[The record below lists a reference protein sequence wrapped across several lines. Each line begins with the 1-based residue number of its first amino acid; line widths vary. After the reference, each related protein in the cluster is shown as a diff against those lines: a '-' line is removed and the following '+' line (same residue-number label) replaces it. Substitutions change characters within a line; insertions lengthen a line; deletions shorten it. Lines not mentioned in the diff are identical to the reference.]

1 MVARDTVSSSVM
13 SSVASSLPRAK
24 IRYRT
29 GVLATAGRNRLVS
42 RAVICAAA
50 LGWALVAA
58 PAAAQP
64 PLDPAGLKLASA
76 QAAVVDLASGELLFA
91 KHADRQVPIA
101 SVTKLMTAVV
111 VLDSGAPLDQWL
123 TIVRRAEPAPANA
136 YSRIRIGS
144 ELRRADLLRI
154 TLMASEN
161 QAAYVLSRHHPGG
174 REAFVAAMND
184 KAVELGMHATR
195 FVDASGLSA
204 ENRSTAADLLRLV
217 AAAMDYELIREY
229 TRTTGFTAQFRNPR
243 YTLQYG
249 NTNLLV
255 HRESWDVAL
264 SKTGYLQIAG
274 RCLAMVANI
283 DGRPIAMVLLDSL
296 GTRTPLGDAGRIGR
310 WLRTGQGGSVAA
322 AARDYERQRQHEY
335 ARKVESRER

>member
-1 MVARDTVSSSVM
+1 MKI
-13 SSVASSLPRAK
+13 SSLSIIA
-24 IRYRT
+24 
-29 GVLATAGRNRLVS
+29 LA
-42 RAVICAAA
+42 
-50 LGWALVAA
+50 WALVVA
-58 PAAAQP
+58 PAAGRANP
-64 PLDPAGLKLASA
+64 DPGALELASV
-76 QAAVVDLASGELLFA
+76 QAAVADLASGELLFA
-91 KHADRQVPIA
+91 KHSDRQVPIA
-101 SVTKLMTAVV
+101 SVTKLMSAVV
-111 VLDSGAPLDQWL
+111 VLDSGAPLDEWL
-123 TIVRRAEPAPANA
+123 AIVPRAERAPANA

-174 REAFVAAMND
+174 RETFVAAMND
-184 KAVELGMHATR
+184 KAAELGMHATR

-229 TRTTGFTAQFRNPR
+229 TRTTGFTAQFRRPR

-264 SKTGYLQIAG
+264 SKTGYLRVAG

-283 DGRPIAMVLLDSL
+283 DNQPIAMVLLDSL

-322 AARDYERQRQHEY
+322 AARDYERQRQREY
-335 ARKVESRER
+335 ALRPNSAKQ

>member
-1 MVARDTVSSSVM
+1 MKIPL
-13 SSVASSLPRAK
+13 LPIIA
-24 IRYRT
+24 
-29 GVLATAGRNRLVS
+29 LA
-42 RAVICAAA
+42 
-50 LGWALVAA
+50 WALVAP
-58 PAAAQP
+58 PAAGQTRP
-64 PLDPAGLKLASA
+64 DPGALELASA
-76 QAAVVDLASGELLFA
+76 QAAVADLASGELLFT
-91 KHADRQVPIA
+91 KHAERRVPIA
-101 SVTKLMTAVV
+101 SVTKLMSAVI
-111 VLDSGAPLDQWL
+111 VLDSGAQLDEWL
-123 TIVRRAEPAPANA
+123 IIVPRAERAPVNA

-154 TLMASEN
+154 ALMASEN

-184 KAVELGMHATR
+184 KAAELGMHDSH

-204 ENRSTAADLLRLV
+204 QNVSSAADLLRLV
-217 AAAMDYELIREY
+217 AAAMDYEPIRDY
-229 TRTTGFTAQFRNPR
+229 TRTTGFTAQFRKPR

-264 SKTGYLQIAG
+264 SKTGYLQVAG

-310 WLRTGQGGSVAA
+310 WLRTGQGGSVAV
-322 AARDYERQRQHEY
+322 AARDYERQRQRDF
-335 ARKVESRER
+335 AREADQPGT

>member
-1 MVARDTVSSSVM
+1 MKI
-13 SSVASSLPRAK
+13 SSLSIIALA
-24 IRYRT
+24 
-29 GVLATAGRNRLVS
+29 GVLVA
-42 RAVICAAA
+42 
-50 LGWALVAA
+50 ALVAA
-58 PAAAQP
+58 PAAAQVR
-64 PLDPAGLKLASA
+64 LDPGALELASA
-76 QAAVVDLASGELLFA
+76 QAAVADLASGEVLFT
-91 KHADRQVPIA
+91 KHAERQVPIA
-101 SVTKLMTAVV
+101 SVTKLMSAVV
-111 VLDSGAPLDQWL
+111 VLDSGAPLDDWL
-123 TIVRRAEPAPANA
+123 TIVARAQAAPANA

-144 ELRRADLLRI
+144 ELRRGDLLRI
-154 TLMASEN
+154 MLMASEN

-184 KAVELGMHATR
+184 KAAELGMHTTR

-204 ENRSTAADLLRLV
+204 DNRSTAADLLRLV
-217 AAAMDYELIREY
+217 AAAMDYEIIRDY
-229 TRTTGFTAQFRNPR
+229 TRTTSFTAQFHNPR

-264 SKTGYLQIAG
+264 SKTGYLQVAG

-310 WLRTGQGGSVAA
+310 WLRTGQGGSVAV
-322 AARDYERQRQHEY
+322 AARDYERQRQRDY
-335 ARKVESRER
+335 ALQQDSASGPGAGATR

>member
-1 MVARDTVSSSVM
+1 LIVA
-13 SSVASSLPRAK
+13 
-24 IRYRT
+24 
-29 GVLATAGRNRLVS
+29 LA
-42 RAVICAAA
+42 
-50 LGWALVAA
+50 WALVAVPSEGQA
-58 PAAAQP
+58 RPNSAA
-64 PLDPAGLKLASA
+64 LELASA
-76 QAAVVDLASGELLFA
+76 QAAVSDLASGELLFT

-101 SVTKLMTAVV
+101 SLTKLMTAVV
-111 VLDSGAPLDQWL
+111 VLDSGMPLNEWL
-123 TIVRRAEPAPANA
+123 TVVARAEPAPVNA

-174 REAFVAAMND
+174 SDAFVAAMND
-184 KAVELGMHATR
+184 KAAELGMHASR
-195 FVDASGLSA
+195 FVDAGGLSA
-204 ENRSTAADLLRLV
+204 QNQSTAADLLRLV
-217 AAAMDYELIREY
+217 AAAMEYEIIRDY
-229 TRTTGFTAQFRNPR
+229 TRTPGFTAQFRNPR

-264 SKTGYLQIAG
+264 SKTGYLQVAG

-310 WLRTGQGGSVAA
+310 WLRTGQGGSVAV
-322 AARDYERQRQHEY
+322 AARDYERQRQRDY
-335 ARKVESRER
+335 ASGVLRRTKEAP

>member
-1 MVARDTVSSSVM
+1 MKI
-13 SSVASSLPRAK
+13 SSLSIIALAWAIVSTPA
-24 IRYRT
+24 T
-29 GVLATAGRNRLVS
+29 GNAR
-42 RAVICAAA
+42 
-50 LGWALVAA
+50 
-58 PAAAQP
+58 
-64 PLDPAGLKLASA
+64 LDPGALELASA
-76 QAAVVDLASGELLFA
+76 QAAVADLASGELLFT

-101 SVTKLMTAVV
+101 SVTKLMSAVV
-111 VLDSGAPLDQWL
+111 VLDSGAPLDEWL
-123 TIVRRAEPAPANA
+123 TIVPRAERAPVNA
-136 YSRIRIGS
+136 YSRIRISS

-154 TLMASEN
+154 SLMASEN
-161 QAAYVLSRHHPGG
+161 QAAYVLSHHHPGG

-184 KAVELGMHATR
+184 KAAELGMNASH

-204 ENRSTAADLLRLV
+204 QNRSTAADLLRLV
-217 AAAMDYELIREY
+217 AAAMDYELIRDY
-229 TRTTGFTAQFRNPR
+229 TRTKGFTAQFRRPR

-264 SKTGYLQIAG
+264 SKTGYLQVAG
-274 RCLAMVANI
+274 RCLAMVANV

-322 AARDYERQRQHEY
+322 AAREYERQRQRDY
-335 ARKVESRER
+335 ACEPDSGKRCDAAQAAGERLLLPD

>member
-1 MVARDTVSSSVM
+1 VRILAPMKISSTWFI
-13 SSVASSLPRAK
+13 A
-24 IRYRT
+24 
-29 GVLATAGRNRLVS
+29 LAWLLVPALAAGQVPAEGQS
-42 RAVICAAA
+42 R
-50 LGWALVAA
+50 
-58 PAAAQP
+58 
-64 PLDPAGLKLASA
+64 LDPAALELASA
-76 QAAVVDLASGELLFA
+76 QAAVADLASGELLFT

-101 SVTKLMTAVV
+101 SVTKLMSAVV
-111 VLDSGAPLDQWL
+111 VLDSGAPLDEWL
-123 TIVRRAEPAPANA
+123 TIVPRAERAPVNA

-184 KAVELGMHATR
+184 KAAELGMHASQ

-204 ENRSTAADLLRLV
+204 QNRSTAADLLRLL
-217 AAAMDYELIREY
+217 AAALDYELIRDY

-255 HRESWDVAL
+255 HRESWDVVL
-264 SKTGYLQIAG
+264 SKTGYLQVAG
-274 RCLAMVANI
+274 RCLALVANI

-310 WLRTGQGGSVAA
+310 WLRTGQGGSVAV
-322 AARDYERQRQHEY
+322 AARDYERQRQRDY
-335 ARKVESRER
+335 AGGLNKATTEAPWTAK

>member
-1 MVARDTVSSSVM
+1 MKIL
-13 SSVASSLPRAK
+13 SLSIIAM
-24 IRYRT
+24 
-29 GVLATAGRNRLVS
+29 A
-42 RAVICAAA
+42 
-50 LGWALVAA
+50 WALVAP
-58 PAAAQP
+58 PAAGQAR
-64 PLDPAGLKLASA
+64 LDPGALELASV
-76 QAAVVDLASGELLFA
+76 QAAVADLASGELLFT

-101 SVTKLMTAVV
+101 SVTKLMSAVV
-111 VLDSGAPLDQWL
+111 VLDSGAPLDEWL
-123 TIVRRAEPAPANA
+123 TIVPRAERAPVNA

-161 QAAYVLSRHHPGG
+161 YAAYVLSRHHPGG

-184 KAVELGMHATR
+184 KAAELGMHNSH

-204 ENRSTAADLLRLV
+204 QNRSTAADLLRLV
-217 AAAMDYELIREY
+217 AAAMDYELIRDY

-264 SKTGYLQIAG
+264 SKTGYLQVAG

-310 WLRTGQGGSVAA
+310 WLRTGQGGSVAG
-322 AARDYERQRQHEY
+322 AARDYERQRQRDY
-335 ARKVESRER
+335 AR

>member
-1 MVARDTVSSSVM
+1 MKIFSLSIIALASV
-13 SSVASSLPRAK
+13 
-24 IRYRT
+24 
-29 GVLATAGRNRLVS
+29 
-42 RAVICAAA
+42 
-50 LGWALVAA
+50 LVAA
-58 PAAAQP
+58 PAAAPATGQA
-64 PLDPAGLKLASA
+64 PLNPASLELASA
-76 QAAVVDLASGELLFA
+76 QAAVADLASGELLFT

-101 SVTKLMTAVV
+101 SVTKLMSAIV
-111 VLDSGAPLDQWL
+111 VLDSGASLDDWL
-123 TIVRRAEPAPANA
+123 TIVARAERAPVNA

-161 QAAYVLSRHHPGG
+161 HAAYVLSRHHPDG

-184 KAVELGMHATR
+184 KAAELGMHNSH

-204 ENRSTAADLLRLV
+204 QNRSTAADLLRLL
-217 AAAMDYELIREY
+217 AAAMDYDLIRDY
-229 TRTTGFTAQFRNPR
+229 TRTTSFTAQFRNPR

-264 SKTGYLQIAG
+264 SKTGYLQVAG

-310 WLRTGQGGSVAA
+310 WLRTGQGGSVAI
-322 AARDYERQRQHEY
+322 AARDYERQRQLHY
-335 ARKVESRER
+335 ARQTR

>member
-1 MVARDTVSSSVM
+1 MKLP
-13 SSVASSLPRAK
+13 SLIIIVLA
-24 IRYRT
+24 T
-29 GVLATAGRNRLVS
+29 VLATA
-42 RAVICAAA
+42 
-50 LGWALVAA
+50 
-58 PAAAQP
+58 PAAGQIRP
-64 PLDPAGLKLASA
+64 DPATLELASA
-76 QAAVVDLASGELLFA
+76 QAAVADLASGELLFS

-111 VLDSGAPLDQWL
+111 VLDSGAPLEEWL
-123 TIVRRAEPAPANA
+123 TIVPRAERAPVNA

-174 REAFVAAMND
+174 REAFVAAMNA
-184 KAVELGMHATR
+184 KAAELGMHASR

-204 ENRSTAADLLRLV
+204 QNRSTAADLLRLL
-217 AAAMDYELIREY
+217 AAAMDYELIRDY

-264 SKTGYLQIAG
+264 SKTGYLQVAG

-310 WLRTGQGGSVAA
+310 WLRTGQGGAVAVAA
-322 AARDYERQRQHEY
+322 RAYERQRQLEY
-335 ARKVESRER
+335 ARQSSAADVAQCDAANGTADLDC

>member
-1 MVARDTVSSSVM
+1 MKTPLLWLFALAWALGTVPATGQARPD
-13 SSVASSLPRAK
+13 P
-24 IRYRT
+24 
-29 GVLATAGRNRLVS
+29 
-42 RAVICAAA
+42 AA
-50 LGWALVAA
+50 LE
-58 PAAAQP
+58 
-64 PLDPAGLKLASA
+64 LASV
-76 QAAVVDLASGELLFA
+76 QAAVADLASGELLFS

-101 SVTKLMTAVV
+101 SVTKLMSALV
-111 VLDSGAPLDQWL
+111 VLDSGAPLDEWL
-123 TIVRRAEPAPANA
+123 TIVPRAERAPVNA

-144 ELRRADLLRI
+144 ELRRGDLLRI

-174 REAFVAAMND
+174 RDAFVAAMND
-184 KAVELGMHATR
+184 KAAELGMHASH

-204 ENRSTAADLLRLV
+204 QNRSTAADLLHLV
-217 AAAMDYELIREY
+217 AAAMDYKLIRDY
-229 TRTTGFTAQFRNPR
+229 TRTTGYTAQFRKPR

-264 SKTGYLQIAG
+264 SKTGYLQVAG

-283 DGRPIAMVLLDSL
+283 DGRPIAIVLLDSL

-322 AARDYERQRQHEY
+322 AARDYERQRQRDY
-335 ARKVESRER
+335 ARQSP

>member
-1 MVARDTVSSSVM
+1 MIA
-13 SSVASSLPRAK
+13 
-24 IRYRT
+24 
-29 GVLATAGRNRLVS
+29 LA
-42 RAVICAAA
+42 
-50 LGWALVAA
+50 WALVAA
-58 PAAAQP
+58 PAAGQTRP
-64 PLDPAGLKLASA
+64 DPATLELASA
-76 QAAVVDLASGELLFA
+76 QAAVADLASGELLFS
-91 KHADRQVPIA
+91 KYADRQVPIA

-111 VLDSGAPLDQWL
+111 VLDSGAPLDEWL
-123 TIVRRAEPAPANA
+123 TIVPREERAPVNA
-136 YSRIRIGS
+136 YTRIRIGS
-144 ELRRADLLRI
+144 QLRRADLLRI

-174 REAFVAAMND
+174 RDAFVAAMNA
-184 KAVELGMHATR
+184 KAAELGMHASH

-204 ENRSTAADLLRLV
+204 QNRSTAADLLRLV
-217 AAAMDYELIREY
+217 AAAMDYKLIRDY
-229 TRTTGFTAQFRNPR
+229 TRTTGFTAQFRKPR

-264 SKTGYLQIAG
+264 SKTGYLQVAG

-310 WLRTGQGGSVAA
+310 WLRTGQGGSVAV
-322 AARDYERQRQHEY
+322 AARDYERQRQREHNRLPDS
-335 ARKVESRER
+335 AGDSRLEGRSSE

>member
-1 MVARDTVSSSVM
+1 MIA
-13 SSVASSLPRAK
+13 
-24 IRYRT
+24 
-29 GVLATAGRNRLVS
+29 LA
-42 RAVICAAA
+42 
-50 LGWALVAA
+50 WALVAA
-58 PAAAQP
+58 PAAGQTRP
-64 PLDPAGLKLASA
+64 DPATLELASA
-76 QAAVVDLASGELLFA
+76 QAAVADLASGELLFS
-91 KHADRQVPIA
+91 KYADRQVPIA

-111 VLDSGAPLDQWL
+111 VLDSGAPLDEWL
-123 TIVRRAEPAPANA
+123 TIVPREERAPVNA
-136 YSRIRIGS
+136 YTRIRIGS
-144 ELRRADLLRI
+144 QLRRADLLRI

-174 REAFVAAMND
+174 RDAFVAAMNA
-184 KAVELGMHATR
+184 KATELGMHASH

-204 ENRSTAADLLRLV
+204 QNRSTAADLLRLV
-217 AAAMDYELIREY
+217 AAAMDYKLIRDY
-229 TRTTGFTAQFRNPR
+229 TRTTGFTAQFRKPR

-264 SKTGYLQIAG
+264 SKTGYLQVAG

-310 WLRTGQGGSVAA
+310 WLRTGQGGSVAV
-322 AARDYERQRQHEY
+322 AARDYERQRQREFEAQLAGAY
-335 ARKVESRER
+335 EEKVSKGGASKPDP

>member
-1 MVARDTVSSSVM
+1 MKIP
-13 SSVASSLPRAK
+13 SLF
-24 IRYRT
+24 II
-29 GVLATAGRNRLVS
+29 GLA
-42 RAVICAAA
+42 C
-50 LGWALVAA
+50 ALVAA
-58 PAAAQP
+58 PAAGQSR
-64 PLDPAGLKLASA
+64 LDPAALELASA
-76 QAAVVDLASGELLFA
+76 QAAVADLASGELLFT

-101 SVTKLMTAVV
+101 SVTKLMSAVV
-111 VLDSGAPLDQWL
+111 VLESGTPLDEWL
-123 TIVRRAEPAPANA
+123 TIVPRAERAPVNA
-136 YSRIRIGS
+136 YTRIRIGS

-161 QAAYVLSRHHPGG
+161 QAAYVLSHHHPGG
-174 REAFVAAMND
+174 HEAFIAAMND
-184 KAVELGMHATR
+184 KATELGMHASH

-204 ENRSTAADLLRLV
+204 QNRSTAADLLRLV
-217 AAAMDYELIREY
+217 AAAMDYELIRDY
-229 TRTTGFTAQFRNPR
+229 TRTTGFTAQFRKPR

-264 SKTGYLQIAG
+264 SKTGYLQVAG

-310 WLRTGQGGSVAA
+310 WLRTGQGGSVAV
-322 AARDYERQRQHEY
+322 AARDYERQRQRDY
-335 ARKVESRER
+335 ARQADSAGAPEPGAAR

>member
-1 MVARDTVSSSVM
+1 MR
-13 SSVASSLPRAK
+13 
-24 IRYRT
+24 I
-29 GVLATAGRNRLVS
+29 LAAMKTPILWIIFLAWV
-42 RAVICAAA
+42 
-50 LGWALVAA
+50 LVAA
-58 PAAAQP
+58 PAAGQTR
-64 PLDPAGLKLASA
+64 LDPAALELASA
-76 QAAVVDLASGELLFA
+76 QAAVADLASGELLFT

-101 SVTKLMTAVV
+101 SVTKLLTAMV
-111 VLDSGAPLDQWL
+111 VLDSSAPLDEWL
-123 TIVRRAEPAPANA
+123 TIVARAERAPVNA
-136 YSRIRIGS
+136 YTRIRTGS

-161 QAAYVLSRHHPGG
+161 QAAYVLSHHHLGG

-184 KAVELGMHATR
+184 KAADLGMHASR

-217 AAAMDYELIREY
+217 AAAMDYELIRDY
-229 TRTTGFTAQFRNPR
+229 TRTTGFTAQFRKPR

-264 SKTGYLQIAG
+264 SKTGYLQVAG
-274 RCLAMVANI
+274 RCLALVANI

-310 WLRTGQGGSVAA
+310 WLRTGQGGSVAV
-322 AARDYERQRQHEY
+322 AARDYERQRQRDY
-335 ARKVESRER
+335 ASGLHLPTKEAASIN

>member
-1 MVARDTVSSSVM
+1 MKI
-13 SSVASSLPRAK
+13 SSLFG
-24 IRYRT
+24 I
-29 GVLATAGRNRLVS
+29 VL
-42 RAVICAAA
+42 CAA
-50 LGWALVAA
+50 LVTA
-58 PAAAQP
+58 PAEGQIR
-64 PLDPAGLKLASA
+64 LDPAGLELASA
-76 QAAVVDLASGELLFA
+76 QAAVADLASGEILFT

-101 SVTKLMTAVV
+101 SVTKLMSAVV
-111 VLDSGAPLDQWL
+111 VLDSGERLDEWL
-123 TIVRRAEPAPANA
+123 TIVPRAERAPVNA

-174 REAFVAAMND
+174 REAFVAAMNA
-184 KAVELGMHATR
+184 KAAELGMHNSR
-195 FVDASGLSA
+195 FVDSSGLSA
-204 ENRSTAADLLRLV
+204 QNRSTAVDLLRLL
-217 AAAMDYELIREY
+217 AAAMDYELIRDY
-229 TRTTGFTAQFRNPR
+229 TRTTGFTAEFRNPR

-264 SKTGYLQIAG
+264 SKTGYLQVAG

-310 WLRTGQGGSVAA
+310 WLRTGQGGSVAV
-322 AARDYERQRQHEY
+322 AARDYERQRQLEY
-335 ARKVESRER
+335 ARQSSAPGVSQCDAANGMSELDC

>member
-1 MVARDTVSSSVM
+1 MA
-13 SSVASSLPRAK
+13 
-24 IRYRT
+24 
-29 GVLATAGRNRLVS
+29 
-42 RAVICAAA
+42 
-50 LGWALVAA
+50 WALVAA
-58 PAAAQP
+58 LAAGPARP
-64 PLDPAGLKLASA
+64 DPGVLELASA
-76 QAAVVDLASGELLFA
+76 QAAVADLASGEVLFT

-101 SVTKLMTAVV
+101 SVTKLMSAMV
-111 VLDSGAPLDQWL
+111 VLDSGAPLDDWL
-123 TIVRRAEPAPANA
+123 TIVTRAEAAPVNA

-154 TLMASEN
+154 MLMASEN
-161 QAAYVLSRHHPGG
+161 QAAYVLSHHHPGG

-184 KAVELGMHATR
+184 KAAELGMHASQ

-204 ENRSTAADLLRLV
+204 QNRSTAADLLRLV
-217 AAAMDYELIREY
+217 AAAMDYERIRDY
-229 TRTTGFTAQFRNPR
+229 TRTTAFTAQFRNPP
-243 YTLQYG
+243 YSLAFG

-264 SKTGYLQIAG
+264 SKTGYLLVAG

-310 WLRTGQGGSVAA
+310 WLRTGQGGSVAV
-322 AARDYERQRQHEY
+322 AARDYERHRQRDYALQHDSAGVPEPGGDAVKEAPA
-335 ARKVESRER
+335 AR

>member
-1 MVARDTVSSSVM
+1 MKISTLSSI
-13 SSVASSLPRAK
+13 A
-24 IRYRT
+24 
-29 GVLATAGRNRLVS
+29 LA
-42 RAVICAAA
+42 
-50 LGWALVAA
+50 WALVAA
-58 PAAAQP
+58 PAQGEAR
-64 PLDPAGLKLASA
+64 LDPAALELASA
-76 QAAVVDLASGELLFA
+76 QAAVADLASGELLFT

-101 SVTKLMTAVV
+101 SVTKLMSAVI
-111 VLDSGAPLDQWL
+111 VLDSGAPLNEWL
-123 TIVRRAEPAPANA
+123 TIVPRAERAPANA
-136 YSRIRIGS
+136 YSRIRISS

-161 QAAYVLSRHHPGG
+161 HAAYVLSRHHPGG

-184 KAVELGMHATR
+184 KAAELGMHDSR

-204 ENRSTAADLLRLV
+204 ENRSTAADLLLLV
-217 AAAMDYELIREY
+217 AAAMDYELIRDY

-255 HRESWDVAL
+255 HRERWDVAL
-264 SKTGYLQIAG
+264 SKTGYLQVAG

-310 WLRTGQGGSVAA
+310 WLRTGQGGSVAV
-322 AARDYERQRQHEY
+322 AARDYERQRQRDY
-335 ARKVESRER
+335 SRQVDQPGT

>member
-1 MVARDTVSSSVM
+1 MKI
-13 SSVASSLPRAK
+13 SSLFG
-24 IRYRT
+24 I
-29 GVLATAGRNRLVS
+29 VLCAVLVT
-42 RAVICAAA
+42 
-50 LGWALVAA
+50 A
-58 PAAAQP
+58 PAEGQIR
-64 PLDPAGLKLASA
+64 LDPAGLELASA
-76 QAAVVDLASGELLFA
+76 QAAVADLASGEILFT

-101 SVTKLMTAVV
+101 SVTKLMSAVV
-111 VLDSGAPLDQWL
+111 VLDSGERLDEWL
-123 TIVRRAEPAPANA
+123 TIVPRAERAPVNA

-174 REAFVAAMND
+174 REAFVAAMNA
-184 KAVELGMHATR
+184 KAAELGMHNSR
-195 FVDASGLSA
+195 FVDSSGLSA
-204 ENRSTAADLLRLV
+204 QNRSTAADLLRLL
-217 AAAMDYELIREY
+217 AAAMDYEIIRDY
-229 TRTTGFTAQFRNPR
+229 TRTTGFTAEFRNPR

-255 HRESWDVAL
+255 HRETWDVAL
-264 SKTGYLQIAG
+264 SKTGYLQVAG

-310 WLRTGQGGSVAA
+310 WLRTGQGGSVAV
-322 AARDYERQRQHEY
+322 AARDYERQRQLEY
-335 ARKVESRER
+335 ARQSSVPGVSQCDAANGMSDLDC

>member
-1 MVARDTVSSSVM
+1 ME
-13 SSVASSLPRAK
+13 
-24 IRYRT
+24 
-29 GVLATAGRNRLVS
+29 
-42 RAVICAAA
+42 
-50 LGWALVAA
+50 
-58 PAAAQP
+58 
-64 PLDPAGLKLASA
+64 LASA
-76 QAAVVDLASGELLFA
+76 QAAVADLASGELLFV

-101 SVTKLMTAVV
+101 SVSKLMSAIV
-111 VLDSGAPLDQWL
+111 VLDSGAPLNEWL
-123 TIVRRAEPAPANA
+123 TIVPRAERAPVNA

-161 QAAYVLSRHHPGG
+161 HAAYVLSRHHPGG
-174 REAFVAAMND
+174 RKAFVAAMND
-184 KAVELGMHATR
+184 KAAALGMHATH

-204 ENRSTAADLLRLV
+204 GNRSTAADLLRLL
-217 AAAMDYELIREY
+217 AAAMDYELIRDY

-255 HRESWDVAL
+255 HRGNWDVAL
-264 SKTGYLQIAG
+264 SKTGYLQVAG

-322 AARDYERQRQHEY
+322 AARDYERQRQREY
-335 ARKVESRER
+335 ARQPASTGVSEPVATR